1 MILPQDIIRKKR
13 QGEALSAEEISLFVD
28 GLKTGTFND
37 AQVGA
42 MAMSIFLQGM
52 NVEET
57 VNFTLKMKHSGDVM
71 DWSGFL
77 DGPIV
82 DKHSTGGV
90 GDKVSLMLAPMVAAC
105 GAYVPMIAGRGLGHS
120 GGTIDKLETIPG
132 YNTRPEVDHFRKTVK
147 ELKTAVIAQ
156 TNQLAPSDKR
166 LYAIRDITS
175 TVESIPLITGSILSK
190 KLAAGLENLI
200 MDVKVGSG
208 AMMNN
213 IDDAVK
219 LAQSI
224 VNVATGA
231 GVPTEAVITDMNQV
245 LGLTA
250 GNSLEIMETVDYLT
264 GKFREPR
271 LHHVVMTLARR
282 MLICTGIA
290 ANDDEADAK
299 LNHALDSGAA
309 AEIFDKMVVAMGGP
323 SNFLENAE
331 SILPKAKYIE
341 PILAPCDGYINEVD
355 TRQVGMM
362 IVGIGG
368 GRVNHEDQIIGEVGL
383 SDIKPLGTKVSKG
396 DPLAVLH
403 IDKLEKIQDAKESFL
418 SAVTVGDAD
427 LSTDTVIHDV
437 IRSVTPA

>member
-13 QGEALSAEEISLFVD
+13 QGAALSAEEIGLFVD

-132 YNTRPEVDHFRKTVK
+132 YNTRPDVEHFRNTVK
-147 ELKTAVIAQ
+147 SLKTAVIAQ

-190 KLAAGLENLI
+190 KLAAGLEHLI

-213 IDDAVK
+213 IDDAMK
-219 LAQSI
+219 LAKSI

-264 GKFREPR
+264 GKHREPR

-290 ANDDEADAK
+290 ANDDEADKK

-331 SILPKAKYIE
+331 TILPKATFIE

-355 TRQVGMM
+355 TRAVGMM

-368 GRVNHEDQIIGEVGL
+368 GRVNHEDRIIGEVGL

-396 DPLAVLH
+396 DPLALLH
-403 IDKLEKIQDAKESFL
+403 VDKLEKVQDAKESFL
-418 SAVTVGDAD
+418 SALTIGDAD

-437 IRSVTPA
+437 VRFEG

>member
-13 QGEALSAEEISLFVD
+13 QGAALSADEISLFVD

-52 NVEET
+52 NVDET
-57 VNFTLKMKHSGDVM
+57 VNFTLKMKNSGDVM

-77 DGPIV
+77 DAPIV

-132 YNTRPEVDHFRKTVK
+132 YNTRPDVEHFRKTVK
-147 ELKTAVIAQ
+147 SLKTAVIAQ

-190 KLAAGLENLI
+190 KLAAGLEHLV

-290 ANDDEADAK
+290 ANDDEADVK
-299 LNHALDSGAA
+299 LNHALDSGKA

-323 SNFLENAE
+323 GDFLENAE
-331 SILPKAKYIE
+331 TILPKAQFIE

-355 TRQVGMM
+355 TRAVGMM
-362 IVGIGG
+362 IVAIGG
-368 GRVNHEDQIIGEVGL
+368 GRVNHEDRIIGEVGL

-396 DPLAVLH
+396 DPIAVLH
-403 IDKLEKIQDAKESFL
+403 VDKLEKIQDAKESFL
-418 SAVTVGDAD
+418 NAVQIGDAD
-427 LSTDTVIHDV
+427 LSMDTVIHDV
-437 IRSVTPA
+437 IRSVK